1 MSRLLLF
8 VLALSFAAC
17 QSEPDAPEV
26 SESPVETAG
35 PVTAPADAPAAPSA
49 EKLNLNTATEAEFEA
64 LVGER
69 MAHEFDEYR
78 PYTSIQDFRR
88 EIGKYVDADEVASY
102 EEMVFVPI
110 VPNESDEETLMQLP
124 GIDATSA
131 ASLVALRPFADE
143 ADFLAAVAEAT
154 GSSPVA
160 ASRYLAE

>member
-1 MSRLLLF
+1 MSRILLF
-8 VLALSFAAC
+8 ALALSLAAC
-17 QSEPDAPEV
+17 QSDADAPDV
-26 SESPVETAG
+26 SEAPTETAG
-35 PVTAPADAPAAPSA
+35 PISATPDAPAANPS

-78 PYTSIQDFRR
+78 PYTSILEFRR
-88 EIGKYVDADEVASY
+88 EIGKYVDADQVAAY

-131 ASLVALRPFADE
+131 ASLIALRPFADE

-154 GSSPVA
+154 GSTPVA